1 MNPPDPLAVFVS
13 PALAWAG
20 LLAMSVPILIHLLSR
35 RRLRRV
41 RWAAMD
47 FLLQAA
53 GRNRR
58 RLRFEELILLT
69 LRCLAVLL
77 AGLMTARWFT
87 EPSAIRA
94 LDGGAGPTRR
104 FVLIDDSLSMGLRVG
119 EPPGGG
125 GTIAE
130 DRDAGSVFDLAA
142 RVAEDTL
149 RRWRR
154 QAPQDPVTVM
164 RTSAPSEPL
173 CRAVPLE
180 SLDVAALGEQLANA
194 GPSNLPARFPSAFRA
209 LQALIE
215 SDRSGRPALVH
226 VISDFRRIDWPPE
239 AAPAAPLA
247 DAARAGAPIS
257 LVLVDVGRE
266 ARVNLSVEEL
276 RLEGAPAVAG
286 VGTRM
291 VARVANRG
299 MQSSAPGTMRIH
311 VGDAVAP
318 PQPLPSMAPGQA
330 VDLTFEIILPRPGGE
345 AVGVELPP
353 DALAADNAAVRGLE
367 VLPSLRVLV
376 ADGEP
381 AGDPYDD
388 EVFLLATALR
398 PEGPQF
404 SGNEVTVVGESE
416 FESLDFADYH
426 LVIAA
431 NLTAF
436 DEQLAARLEAFVAGG
451 GGLLLFAGDQVD
463 VAAWNR
469 VLGREGRGLLPA
481 RLGEAA
487 VVSDG
492 RPGRRLSVA
501 DGLHPLTRRLLESG
515 DALLSGPL
523 VHAWMTAVPA
533 EAVAA
538 SPVSTATSSAPAGEQ
553 ARTLLALDEPDGPP
567 LLIERAFGAGRVA
580 LVTTS
585 ADKEWNTL
593 ADHPLYVV
601 LAMELASHLARRPA
615 DQGRILAGEP
625 IRLVL
630 DPARYRPEA
639 MLRTPGFPA
648 EPAVPLGIR
657 TDEATGR
664 PALQWGGTQALGPY
678 ELLLTTVAGSTE
690 KRVVGVNPDPHE
702 SDLSPADRDAVL
714 AGIAGL
720 EGISV
725 RFATADEPGD
735 AGDRAIRREW
745 WRHVLAALVAV
756 LMMEQAAAWWF
767 GGRRHVGRLRELLG
781 IRS

>member
-20 LLAMSVPILIHLLSR
+20 LLAMGAPILIHLLSR

-41 RWAAMD
+41 RWAATD

-53 GRNRR
+53 SRNRR
-58 RLRFEELILLT
+58 RLRFEELILLA

-87 EPSAIRA
+87 EPSVVRGFDRA
-94 LDGGAGPTRR
+94 ARPAQR
-104 FVLIDDSLSMGLRVG
+104 FLLIDDSLSMGLMAG
-119 EPPGGG
+119 EPSAGGDA
-125 GTIAE
+125 TAAE
-130 DRDAGSVFDLAA
+130 RDAGSVFGLAVRA
-142 RVAEDTL
+142 AGGIL
-149 RRWRR
+149 QRWQR
-154 QAPQDPVTVM
+154 QAPRDPVTVV

-180 SLDVAALGEQLANA
+180 SVDVAAVRAQLATA
-194 GPSNLPARFPSAFRA
+194 GPSSMPARFPAAFRS

-215 SDRSGRPALVH
+215 SDRSGREAIVC
-226 VISDFRRIDWPPE
+226 VISDFRRIDWPAE
-239 AAPAAPLA
+239 APPAAPLVQ
-247 DAARAGAPIS
+247 AGRKGASIAV
-257 LVLVDVGRE
+257 VLVDVGRE
-266 ARVNLSVEEL
+266 ARVNLAVEEL
-276 RLEGAPAVAG
+276 RPDGAPAIAG
-286 VGTRM
+286 VGTRL

-299 MQSSAPGTMRIH
+299 TQPSLAGTMRVH
-311 VGDAVAP
+311 VGDATAA
-318 PQPLPSMAPGQA
+318 PQPLPAMAPGQA
-330 VDLTFEIILPRPGGE
+330 VDLALEVTLPRPGGE
-345 AVGVELPP
+345 AVGVELGP

-367 VLPSLRVLV
+367 VLPALRVLV
-376 ADGEP
+376 AGGEP

-388 EVFLLATALR
+388 EVFLLSTALR

-431 NLTAF
+431 NLPVF

-463 VAAWNR
+463 AAAWNR
-469 VLGREGRGLLPA
+469 VLGRDGRGLLPA

-501 DGLHPLTRRLLESG
+501 DGVHPLARGLLAAG

-523 VHAWMTAVPA
+523 VHTWMTAVPA
-533 EAVAA
+533 DGSAVASGPA
-538 SPVSTATSSAPAGEQ
+538 GAPSSSAPAVEPP
-553 ARTLLALDEPDGPP
+553 RTLLALDEPDGPP
-567 LLIERAFGAGRVA
+567 LLIERVFGAGRVA

-648 EPAVPLGIR
+648 EPAVPLEIR

-664 PALQWGGTQALGPY
+664 PTLQWGGTQTLGRY

-690 KRVVGVNPDPHE
+690 KRVVGVNPDPRE
-702 SDLSPADRDAVL
+702 SDLGPADRQAVL
-714 AGIAGL
+714 AGL
-720 EGISV
+720 EGV
-725 RFATADEPGD
+725 NARFALADEPAD
-735 AGDRAIRREW
+735 ADDRSGRREW
-745 WRHVLAALVAV
+745 WRYVLAALVMV
-756 LMMEQAAAWWF
+756 LMIEQAAAWWF
-767 GGRRHVGRLRELLG
+767 GGRRHAGRLRELLG
-781 IRS
+781 VRS